1 MLPTSDPD
9 IDISSQRVD
18 ILSCDLYQITVD
30 GYYLGHIRVNDSGTI
45 QIQTSNGQTGKSFP
59 PSESLEDAVTTLA
72 EYLRTLP
79 R

>member
-18 ILSCDLYQITVD
+18 
-30 GYYLGHIRVNDSGTI
+30 
-45 QIQTSNGQTGKSFP
+45 IQTSNGQTGKSFP